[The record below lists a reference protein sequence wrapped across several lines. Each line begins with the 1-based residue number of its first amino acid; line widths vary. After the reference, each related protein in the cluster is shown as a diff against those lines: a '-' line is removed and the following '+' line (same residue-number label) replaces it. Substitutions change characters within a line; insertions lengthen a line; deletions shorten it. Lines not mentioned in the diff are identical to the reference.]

1 MKKLRNKVYVT
12 ILFIL
17 TIFQIV
23 FCLFFNISIYKK
35 EKDTLDNNIKMLS
48 SIDDDTYQ
56 NENNIFLDYNVY
68 TVLLT
73 DNNEMLGIIS
83 HNYNTK
89 VDNNIVKIAK
99 MIIRTKD
106 IKKVNNLYFDRYLYY
121 FKDGSYITIIDNYK
135 HQQKLILSLEVSILI
150 FLFFEVIVLYLS
162 KLITDYIIEPAYES
176 YNKQKEFIEDASHEL
191 KTPLSVIL
199 ASCEAYE
206 TFKDKKYLDTIKD
219 ETLKMNKLVCDL
231 LDLSKLEDDD
241 VKKTFTNINLS
252 KLVTKQILTFE
263 PLAFEKNITFEDLV
277 QDNINIYCNSED
289 IQSLI
294 EIIID
299 NAISHSYK
307 NNKITVSLNSVK
319 DNVTLKITNAGEPIK
334 KEEEDKIFERF
345 YRSDK
350 SRNRNKSRYGLGLAI
365 AKRIVLN
372 HNGSIKASSKNGF
385 TTFTIILPKNKSI

>member
-23 FCLFFNISIYKK
+23 FCLFFNVSIYKK

-89 VDNNIVKIAK
+89 VDNSIVKIAK

-150 FLFFEVIVLYLS
+150 FLFFEVIVFYLS

-307 NNKITVSLNSVK
+307 NNKITVSLNSLK

>member
-23 FCLFFNISIYKK
+23 FCLFFNVSIYKK

-73 DNNEMLGIIS
+73 DNNEILGIIS

-89 VDNNIVKIAK
+89 VDNSIVKIAK

-106 IKKVNNLYFDRYLYY
+106 IKKANNLYFDRYLYY

-135 HQQKLILSLEVSILI
+135 HQQKLILSLEVSILL

-176 YNKQKEFIEDASHEL
+176 YNRQKEFIEDASHEL

-231 LDLSKLEDDD
+231 LDLSKLEDED
-241 VKKTFTNINLS
+241 VKKTFTNVNLS

-307 NNKITVSLNSVK
+307 NNKITVSLNSSK

-350 SRNRNKSRYGLGLAI
+350 SRNRNESRYGLGLAI

-372 HNGSIKASSKNGF
+372 HNGSIKASSKNCF

>member
-23 FCLFFNISIYKK
+23 FCLFFNVSIYKK

-73 DNNEMLGIIS
+73 DNNEILGIIS

-89 VDNNIVKIAK
+89 VDNSIVKIAK

-106 IKKVNNLYFDRYLYY
+106 IKKANNLYFDRYLYY

-135 HQQKLILSLEVSILI
+135 HQQKLILSLEVSILL

-231 LDLSKLEDDD
+231 LDLSKLEDED

-307 NNKITVSLNSVK
+307 NNKITVSLNSLK

-372 HNGSIKASSKNGF
+372 HNGSIKASSKNCF

>member
-23 FCLFFNISIYKK
+23 FCLFFNVSIYKK
-35 EKDTLDNNIKMLS
+35 EKDTLDNNIKILS

-89 VDNNIVKIAK
+89 VDNSIVKIAK

-307 NNKITVSLNSVK
+307 NNKITVSLNSLK

>member
-23 FCLFFNISIYKK
+23 FCLFFNVSIYKK
-35 EKDTLDNNIKMLS
+35 EKDTLDNNIKILS

-89 VDNNIVKIAK
+89 VDNSILKIAK

-307 NNKITVSLNSVK
+307 NNKITVSLNSLK

>member
-23 FCLFFNISIYKK
+23 FCLFFNVSIYKK

-73 DNNEMLGIIS
+73 DNNEILGIIS

-89 VDNNIVKIAK
+89 VENSIVKIAK

-106 IKKVNNLYFDRYLYY
+106 IKKANNLYFDRYLYY

-135 HQQKLILSLEVSILI
+135 HQQKLILSLEVSILL

-231 LDLSKLEDDD
+231 LDLSKLEDED
-241 VKKTFTNINLS
+241 VKKTFTNVNLS

-307 NNKITVSLNSVK
+307 NNKITVSLNSSK

-350 SRNRNKSRYGLGLAI
+350 SRNRNESRYGLGLAI

-372 HNGSIKASSKNGF
+372 HNGSIKASSKNCF

>member
-23 FCLFFNISIYKK
+23 FCLFFNVSIYKK

-89 VDNNIVKIAK
+89 VDNSIVKIAK

-277 QDNINIYCNSED
+277 QYNINIYCNSED

-307 NNKITVSLNSVK
+307 NNKITVSLNSLK

>member
-23 FCLFFNISIYKK
+23 FCLFFNVSIYKK

-89 VDNNIVKIAK
+89 VDSSIVKIAK

-307 NNKITVSLNSVK
+307 NNKITVSLNSLK

>member
-241 VKKTFTNINLS
+241 VKKTFTNINL
-252 KLVTKQILTFE
+252 
-263 PLAFEKNITFEDLV
+263 
-277 QDNINIYCNSED
+277 
-289 IQSLI
+289 
-294 EIIID
+294 
-299 NAISHSYK
+299 
-307 NNKITVSLNSVK
+307 
-319 DNVTLKITNAGEPIK
+319 
-334 KEEEDKIFERF
+334 
-345 YRSDK
+345 
-350 SRNRNKSRYGLGLAI
+350 
-365 AKRIVLN
+365 
-372 HNGSIKASSKNGF
+372 
-385 TTFTIILPKNKSI
+385 

>member
-307 NNKITVSLNSVK
+307 NNKITVSLNSLK

>member
-23 FCLFFNISIYKK
+23 FCLFFNVSIYKK

-73 DNNEMLGIIS
+73 DNNEILGIIS

-89 VDNNIVKIAK
+89 VDNSIVKIAK

-106 IKKVNNLYFDRYLYY
+106 IKKANNLYFDRYLYY

-135 HQQKLILSLEVSILI
+135 HQQKLILSLEVSILL

-176 YNKQKEFIEDASHEL
+176 YNRQKEFIEDASHEL

-231 LDLSKLEDDD
+231 LDLSKLEDED

-307 NNKITVSLNSVK
+307 NNKITVSLNSSK

-350 SRNRNKSRYGLGLAI
+350 SRNRNESRYGLGLAI

-372 HNGSIKASSKNGF
+372 HNGSIKASSKNCF

>member
-23 FCLFFNISIYKK
+23 FCLFFNVSIYKK

-73 DNNEMLGIIS
+73 DNNEILGIIS

-89 VDNNIVKIAK
+89 VDNSIVKIAK

-106 IKKVNNLYFDRYLYY
+106 IKKANNLYFDRYLYY

-135 HQQKLILSLEVSILI
+135 HQQKLILSLEVSILL

-231 LDLSKLEDDD
+231 LDLSKLEDED
-241 VKKTFTNINLS
+241 VKKTFTNVNLS

-307 NNKITVSLNSVK
+307 NNKITVSLNSSK

-334 KEEEDKIFERF
+334 KEDEDKIFERF

-350 SRNRNKSRYGLGLAI
+350 SRNRNESRYGLGLAI

-372 HNGSIKASSKNGF
+372 HNGSIKASSKNCF

>member
-23 FCLFFNISIYKK
+23 FCLFFNVSIYKK

-73 DNNEMLGIIS
+73 DNNEILGIIS

-89 VDNNIVKIAK
+89 VDNSIVKIAK

-106 IKKVNNLYFDRYLYY
+106 IKKANNLYFDRYLYY

-135 HQQKLILSLEVSILI
+135 HQQKLILSLEVSILL

-176 YNKQKEFIEDASHEL
+176 YNRQKEFIEDASHEL

-231 LDLSKLEDDD
+231 LDLSKLEDED
-241 VKKTFTNINLS
+241 VKKTFTNVNLS

-307 NNKITVSLNSVK
+307 NNKITVSLNSLK

-372 HNGSIKASSKNGF
+372 HNGSIKASSKNCF

>member
-23 FCLFFNISIYKK
+23 FCLFFNVSIYKK

-73 DNNEMLGIIS
+73 DNNEILGIIS

-89 VDNNIVKIAK
+89 VDNSIVKIAK

-106 IKKVNNLYFDRYLYY
+106 IKKANNLYFDRYLYY

-135 HQQKLILSLEVSILI
+135 HQQKLILSLEVSILL

-176 YNKQKEFIEDASHEL
+176 YNKQQEFIEDASHEL

-307 NNKITVSLNSVK
+307 NNKITVSLNSLK

-372 HNGSIKASSKNGF
+372 HNGSIKASSKNCF

>member
-89 VDNNIVKIAK
+89 VDNSIVKIAK

-307 NNKITVSLNSVK
+307 NNKITVSLNSLK

>member
-162 KLITDYIIEPAYES
+162 RL
-176 YNKQKEFIEDASHEL
+176 Q
-191 KTPLSVIL
+191 
-199 ASCEAYE
+199 
-206 TFKDKKYLDTIKD
+206 
-219 ETLKMNKLVCDL
+219 
-231 LDLSKLEDDD
+231 
-241 VKKTFTNINLS
+241 
-252 KLVTKQILTFE
+252 
-263 PLAFEKNITFEDLV
+263 
-277 QDNINIYCNSED
+277 
-289 IQSLI
+289 
-294 EIIID
+294 
-299 NAISHSYK
+299 
-307 NNKITVSLNSVK
+307 
-319 DNVTLKITNAGEPIK
+319 
-334 KEEEDKIFERF
+334 
-345 YRSDK
+345 RS
-350 SRNRNKSRYGLGLAI
+350 
-365 AKRIVLN
+365 
-372 HNGSIKASSKNGF
+372 
-385 TTFTIILPKNKSI
+385 

>member
-23 FCLFFNISIYKK
+23 FCLFFNVSIYKK

-73 DNNEMLGIIS
+73 DNNEILGIIS

-89 VDNNIVKIAK
+89 VDNSIVKIAK

-106 IKKVNNLYFDRYLYY
+106 IKKANNLYFDRYLYY

-135 HQQKLILSLEVSILI
+135 HQQKLILSLEVSILL

-176 YNKQKEFIEDASHEL
+176 YNRQKEFIEDASHEL

-231 LDLSKLEDDD
+231 LDLSKLEDED
-241 VKKTFTNINLS
+241 VKKTFTNVNLS

-307 NNKITVSLNSVK
+307 NNKITVSLNSSK

-345 YRSDK
+345 YRSDN
-350 SRNRNKSRYGLGLAI
+350 SRNRNESRYGLGLAI

-372 HNGSIKASSKNGF
+372 HNGSIKASSKNCF

>member
-23 FCLFFNISIYKK
+23 FCLFFNVSIYKK

-73 DNNEMLGIIS
+73 DNNEILGIIS

-89 VDNNIVKIAK
+89 VDNSIVKIAK

-106 IKKVNNLYFDRYLYY
+106 IKKANNLYFDRYLYY

-135 HQQKLILSLEVSILI
+135 HQQKLILSLEVSILL

-231 LDLSKLEDDD
+231 LDLSKLEDED
-241 VKKTFTNINLS
+241 VKKTFTNVNLS

-307 NNKITVSLNSVK
+307 NNKITVSLNSSK
-319 DNVTLKITNAGEPIK
+319 DNVILKITNAGEPIK

-350 SRNRNKSRYGLGLAI
+350 SRNRNESRYGLGLAI

-372 HNGSIKASSKNGF
+372 HNGSIKASSKNCF

>member
-1 MKKLRNKVYVT
+1 MKKLSNKVYVT

-23 FCLFFNISIYKK
+23 FCLFFNVSIYKK

-307 NNKITVSLNSVK
+307 NNKITVSLNSSK

>member
-23 FCLFFNISIYKK
+23 FCLFFNVSIYKK

-307 NNKITVSLNSVK
+307 NNKITVSLNSLK

>member
-23 FCLFFNISIYKK
+23 FCLFFNVSIYKK

-73 DNNEMLGIIS
+73 DNNEILGIIS

-89 VDNNIVKIAK
+89 VDNSIVKIAK

-106 IKKVNNLYFDRYLYY
+106 IKKANNLYFDRYLYY

-135 HQQKLILSLEVSILI
+135 HQQKLILSLEVSILL

-307 NNKITVSLNSVK
+307 NNKITVSLNSSK

-350 SRNRNKSRYGLGLAI
+350 SRNRNESRYGLGLAI

-372 HNGSIKASSKNGF
+372 HNGSIKASSKNCF

>member
-23 FCLFFNISIYKK
+23 FCLFFNVSIYKK
-35 EKDTLDNNIKMLS
+35 EKDTLENNIKMLS

-73 DNNEMLGIIS
+73 DNNEILGIIS

-89 VDNNIVKIAK
+89 VDNSIVKIAK

-106 IKKVNNLYFDRYLYY
+106 IKKANNLYFDRYLYY

-231 LDLSKLEDDD
+231 LDLSKLEDED
-241 VKKTFTNINLS
+241 VKKTFTNVNLS

-307 NNKITVSLNSVK
+307 NNKITVSLNSSK

>member
-89 VDNNIVKIAK
+89 VDNSIVKIAK

>member
-23 FCLFFNISIYKK
+23 FCLFFNVSIYKK

-73 DNNEMLGIIS
+73 DNNEILGIIS

-89 VDNNIVKIAK
+89 VDNSIVKIAK

-106 IKKVNNLYFDRYLYY
+106 IKKANNLYFDRYLYY

-135 HQQKLILSLEVSILI
+135 HQQKLILSLEVSILL

-231 LDLSKLEDDD
+231 LDLSKLEDED
-241 VKKTFTNINLS
+241 VKKTFTNVNLS

-307 NNKITVSLNSVK
+307 NNKITVSLNSSK

-334 KEEEDKIFERF
+334 KEDEDKIFERF

-350 SRNRNKSRYGLGLAI
+350 SRNRNESRYGLGLAI
-365 AKRIVLN
+365 AKKIVLN
-372 HNGSIKASSKNGF
+372 HNGSIKASSKNCF

>member
-23 FCLFFNISIYKK
+23 FCLFFNVSIYKK

-89 VDNNIVKIAK
+89 VDNSIVKIAK

-307 NNKITVSLNSVK
+307 NNKITVSLNSLK

>member
-23 FCLFFNISIYKK
+23 FCLFFNVSIYKK

-73 DNNEMLGIIS
+73 DNNEILGIIS

-89 VDNNIVKIAK
+89 VDNSIVKIAK

-106 IKKVNNLYFDRYLYY
+106 IKKANNLYFDRYLYY

-135 HQQKLILSLEVSILI
+135 HQQKLILSLEVSILL

-176 YNKQKEFIEDASHEL
+176 YNRQKEFIEDASHEL

-231 LDLSKLEDDD
+231 LDLSKLEDED
-241 VKKTFTNINLS
+241 VKKTFTNVNLS

-307 NNKITVSLNSVK
+307 NNKITVSLNSSK

-334 KEEEDKIFERF
+334 KEDEDKIFERF

-350 SRNRNKSRYGLGLAI
+350 SRNRNESRYGLGLAI

-372 HNGSIKASSKNGF
+372 HNGSIKASSKNCF

>member
-23 FCLFFNISIYKK
+23 FCLFFNVSIYKK

-89 VDNNIVKIAK
+89 VDNNIIKIAK

-307 NNKITVSLNSVK
+307 NNKITVSLNSLK

>member
-1 MKKLRNKVYVT
+1 
-12 ILFIL
+12 
-17 TIFQIV
+17 
-23 FCLFFNISIYKK
+23 
-35 EKDTLDNNIKMLS
+35 
-48 SIDDDTYQ
+48 
-56 NENNIFLDYNVY
+56 
-68 TVLLT
+68 
-73 DNNEMLGIIS
+73 
-83 HNYNTK
+83 
-89 VDNNIVKIAK
+89 
-99 MIIRTKD
+99 
-106 IKKVNNLYFDRYLYY
+106 
-121 FKDGSYITIIDNYK
+121 
-135 HQQKLILSLEVSILI
+135 
-150 FLFFEVIVLYLS
+150 
-162 KLITDYIIEPAYES
+162 
-176 YNKQKEFIEDASHEL
+176 
-191 KTPLSVIL
+191 
-199 ASCEAYE
+199 
-206 TFKDKKYLDTIKD
+206 
-219 ETLKMNKLVCDL
+219 MNKLVCDL

>member
-23 FCLFFNISIYKK
+23 FCLFFNVSIYKK

-89 VDNNIVKIAK
+89 VDNSIVKIAK

>member
-23 FCLFFNISIYKK
+23 FCLFFNVSIYKK
-35 EKDTLDNNIKMLS
+35 EKDTLENNIKMLS

-73 DNNEMLGIIS
+73 DNNEILGIIN

-89 VDNNIVKIAK
+89 VDNSIIKVAK

-106 IKKVNNLYFDRYLYY
+106 IKKANNLYFDRYLYY

-162 KLITDYIIEPAYES
+162 KLVTDYIIEPAYES

-231 LDLSKLEDDD
+231 LDLSKLEDED
-241 VKKTFTNINLS
+241 VKLSFTNVNLS

-307 NNKITVSLNSVK
+307 NNKITVSLNGLK
-319 DNVTLKITNAGEPIK
+319 DNVTLKITNVGEPIK

-365 AKRIVLN
+365 AKKIVLN
-372 HNGSIKASSKNGF
+372 HNGSIKASSKNGL

>member
-89 VDNNIVKIAK
+89 VDNSIIKIAK

-307 NNKITVSLNSVK
+307 NNKITVSLNSLK

>member
-23 FCLFFNISIYKK
+23 FCLFFNVSIYKK

-73 DNNEMLGIIS
+73 DNNEILGIIS

-89 VDNNIVKIAK
+89 VDNSIVKIAK

-106 IKKVNNLYFDRYLYY
+106 IKKANNLYFDRYLYY

-135 HQQKLILSLEVSILI
+135 HQQKLILSLEVSILL

-231 LDLSKLEDDD
+231 LDLSKLEDED
-241 VKKTFTNINLS
+241 VKKTFTNVNLS

-307 NNKITVSLNSVK
+307 NNKITVSLNSSK

-350 SRNRNKSRYGLGLAI
+350 SRNRNESRYGLGLAI

-372 HNGSIKASSKNGF
+372 HNGSIKASSKNCF

>member
-23 FCLFFNISIYKK
+23 FCLFFNVSIYKK

-73 DNNEMLGIIS
+73 DNNEILGIIS

-89 VDNNIVKIAK
+89 VDNSIVKIAK

-106 IKKVNNLYFDRYLYY
+106 IKKANNLYFDRYLYY

-135 HQQKLILSLEVSILI
+135 HQQKLILSLEVSILL

-231 LDLSKLEDDD
+231 LDLSKLEDED

-307 NNKITVSLNSVK
+307 NNKITVSLNSSK

-350 SRNRNKSRYGLGLAI
+350 SRNRNESRYGLGLAI

-372 HNGSIKASSKNGF
+372 HNGSIKASSKNCF

>member
-23 FCLFFNISIYKK
+23 FCLFFNVSIYKK

-73 DNNEMLGIIS
+73 DNNEILGIIS

-89 VDNNIVKIAK
+89 VDNSIVKIAK

-106 IKKVNNLYFDRYLYY
+106 IKKANNLYFDRYLYY

-135 HQQKLILSLEVSILI
+135 HQQKLILSLEVSILL

-231 LDLSKLEDDD
+231 LDLSKLEDED

-307 NNKITVSLNSVK
+307 NNKITVSLNSSK

-372 HNGSIKASSKNGF
+372 HNGSIKASSKNCF

>member
-106 IKKVNNLYFDRYLYY
+106 IKKVNNLISLKFR
-121 FKDGSYITIIDNYK
+121 IDK
-135 HQQKLILSLEVSILI
+135 EI
-150 FLFFEVIVLYLS
+150 S
-162 KLITDYIIEPAYES
+162 K
-176 YNKQKEFIEDASHEL
+176 
-191 KTPLSVIL
+191 
-199 ASCEAYE
+199 
-206 TFKDKKYLDTIKD
+206 
-219 ETLKMNKLVCDL
+219 
-231 LDLSKLEDDD
+231 
-241 VKKTFTNINLS
+241 
-252 KLVTKQILTFE
+252 
-263 PLAFEKNITFEDLV
+263 
-277 QDNINIYCNSED
+277 INIDKEIKQVYTED
-289 IQSLI
+289 GTSI
-294 EIIID
+294 EII
-299 NAISHSYK
+299 
-307 NNKITVSLNSVK
+307 L
-319 DNVTLKITNAGEPIK
+319 
-334 KEEEDKIFERF
+334 
-345 YRSDK
+345 
-350 SRNRNKSRYGLGLAI
+350 
-365 AKRIVLN
+365 
-372 HNGSIKASSKNGF
+372 
-385 TTFTIILPKNKSI
+385 

>member
-89 VDNNIVKIAK
+89 VDNSIVKIAK

-307 NNKITVSLNSVK
+307 NNKITVSLNSLK

-372 HNGSIKASSKNGF
+372 HNGSIKALSKNGF

>member
-23 FCLFFNISIYKK
+23 FCLFFNVSIYKK

-89 VDNNIVKIAK
+89 VDNSIVKIAK

-307 NNKITVSLNSVK
+307 NNKITVSLNSSK

-350 SRNRNKSRYGLGLAI
+350 SRNRNESRYGLGLAI

>member
-23 FCLFFNISIYKK
+23 FCLFFNVSIYKK

-89 VDNNIVKIAK
+89 VDNSIVKIAK

-307 NNKITVSLNSVK
+307 NNKITVSLNSLK

-350 SRNRNKSRYGLGLAI
+350 SRNRNESRYGLGLAI

-372 HNGSIKASSKNGF
+372 HNGSIKASSKNCF